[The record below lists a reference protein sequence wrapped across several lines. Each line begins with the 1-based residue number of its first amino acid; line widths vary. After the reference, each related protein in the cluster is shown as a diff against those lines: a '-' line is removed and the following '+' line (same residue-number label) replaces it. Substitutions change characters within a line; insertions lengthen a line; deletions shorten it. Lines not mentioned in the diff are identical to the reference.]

1 MKDGRD
7 GTCTDRLRH
16 GILPIRTFNVKS
28 RNVSVYIQEQT
39 QHVLQTHTYMDN
51 GQTSVRADSHT
62 VAPLCPCAVLRHC
75 RWFPQWASQIEPWHG
90 HPAPHQQ
97 HSISVFGIAVID
109 RRQGLS
115 KSADDRAQSHLVA
128 RLGGWCFGPDLK
140 MGPDRTEVSTQ
151 DALPPHPTP
160 TPLFLPLLTHEHSP
174 SSSVLYFRNIFACS
188 TFHPVL
194 YIALC
199 WRFAEFL
206 RMTWSNKA
214 EQTDTYSIE
223 CPEKPRV

>member
-7 GTCTDRLRH
+7 GTCTDRLHH
-16 GILPIRTFNVKS
+16 GILLIRTFNVKS

-62 VAPLCPCAVLRHC
+62 VGQHCPSVPMRGATSLPLV
-75 RWFPQWASQIEPWHG
+75 SSMGIQIEPWHG

-128 RLGGWCFGPDLK
+128 RLGG
-140 MGPDRTEVSTQ
+140 
-151 DALPPHPTP
+151 
-160 TPLFLPLLTHEHSP
+160 
-174 SSSVLYFRNIFACS
+174 
-188 TFHPVL
+188 
-194 YIALC
+194 
-199 WRFAEFL
+199 
-206 RMTWSNKA
+206 
-214 EQTDTYSIE
+214 
-223 CPEKPRV
+223 